1 MSEPTTL
8 RALGGLPD
16 QPPALPG
23 STLIMIDCQ
32 NTYTRGVMKL
42 DGVDA
47 ALDEAAELLD
57 RARTAGATVIHIQ
70 HDGGPGSPYDIRAE
84 IGRIVDRVAPRA
96 DEPVIVKAFRTRS
109 PART

>member
-23 STLIMIDCQ
+23 SMLIMIDCQ